1 MKIIDLL
8 DDRSILLDGRVADKK
23 AALDQMVELMDASGK
38 LRDKET
44 YRQGVYA
51 REQEGSTG
59 IGEGIAIPHCKSD
72 AVIKPGLAAMVVKDG
87 VEFESLDGQPAHLFF
102 LIAAPNTED
111 NVHLDVLSRL
121 SVLLMDEDF
130 TNKLRQATSVSEFK
144 QIIEEAE
151 KGSENENDT
160 VVEQS
165 NSEHYIVAVT
175 GCPTGIAHTYMAAE
189 ALEKKAKELGY
200 SIKVETRGAGGA
212 KNVLTTDEIERAD
225 GIIVAADT
233 QVPMD
238 RFQGKPTVVTKVAD
252 GINKPEEL
260 LREIVDGKAP
270 LYEGG
275 GETAPKEETAEK
287 EGIGHA
293 TYKHLMS
300 GVSHMLPFV
309 IGGGIMIAIAFL
321 IDTLCGYGGTGGG
334 NFGTCTPLSALF
346 KYIGDFSMGLMV
358 PVLAGYIAYS
368 IADRPGLAVGFTG
381 GLLAANGNAVLAK
394 YVFANESLGGFSKFI
409 SNFAF
414 VGENGGNTVSG
425 FLGGI
430 AAGFVAGFIVLGL
443 KKLCSKLPD
452 SLEGI
457 KPTLIYPL
465 VGIFLIGILMTMVFN
480 PLIGL
485 INTGLSNM
493 LTSISDAGMITVL
506 GLILG
511 AMMAIDMGGPIN
523 KAAYVFG
530 SGMLAT
536 ASQMMAQGAQAS
548 DPAVQACYMAMAS
561 IMVGGMVPPVGI
573 AAACKLFPRKFT
585 KAEQGSA
592 VSNIVMGCSFITEGA
607 IPFAASDPLHVIP
620 CTMAGAGV
628 AGLRA
633 VVPVPLGPFVIRP
646 LWMYL
651 NGSAWWCVC
660 IRYRWTA
667 VIIYCRMAGWFRCDG
682 SDVRIYQKGCESI
695 SKRRK

>member
-130 TNKLRQATSVSEFK
+130 TNKLRQAASVSEFK

-151 KGSENENDT
+151 KSSENEGDT

-275 GETAPKEETAEK
+275 GETAPKEEAAEK

-628 AGLRA
+628 AGLLSA
-633 VVPVPLGPFVIRP
+633 LFGCTLMAPHGGVFVFATVGQPLLYIVAW
-646 LWMYL
+646 LV
-651 NGSAWWCVC
+651 GSAV
-660 IRYRWTA
+660 TA
-667 VIIYCRMAGWFRCDG
+667 VMLGFIKKDA
-682 SDVRIYQKGCESI
+682 KA
-695 SKRRK
+695 

>member
-8 DDRSILLDGRVADKK
+8 DDRSILLDGRVVDKK

-151 KGSENENDT
+151 KGSENESDT
-160 VVEQS
+160 AVERA

-212 KNVLTTDEIERAD
+212 KNVLTADEIERAD

-275 GETAPKEETAEK
+275 GETAPKEEIAEK

-628 AGLRA
+628 AGLLSA
-633 VVPVPLGPFVIRP
+633 LFGCTLMAPHGGVFVFATVGQPLLYIVAW
-646 LWMYL
+646 LV
-651 NGSAWWCVC
+651 GSAV
-660 IRYRWTA
+660 TA
-667 VIIYCRMAGWFRCDG
+667 VMLGFIKKDA
-682 SDVRIYQKGCESI
+682 KA
-695 SKRRK
+695 

>member
-151 KGSENENDT
+151 KGSENEGDT
-160 VVEQS
+160 AVERAD
-165 NSEHYIVAVT
+165 SEHYIVAVT

-212 KNVLTTDEIERAD
+212 KNVLTADEIERAD

-275 GETAPKEETAEK
+275 GETAPKEEIAEK

-465 VGIFLIGILMTMVFN
+465 VGIFLIGILMMMVFN

-628 AGLRA
+628 AGLLSA
-633 VVPVPLGPFVIRP
+633 LFGCTLMAPHGGVFVFATVGQPLLYIVAW
-646 LWMYL
+646 LV
-651 NGSAWWCVC
+651 GSAV
-660 IRYRWTA
+660 TA
-667 VIIYCRMAGWFRCDG
+667 VMLGFIKKDA
-682 SDVRIYQKGCESI
+682 KA
-695 SKRRK
+695 

>member
-130 TNKLRQATSVSEFK
+130 TNKLRQAASVSEFK
-144 QIIEEAE
+144 QIIEDAE
-151 KGSENENDT
+151 KSSENEGDT
-160 VVEQS
+160 SVERTD
-165 NSEHYIVAVT
+165 SEHYIVAVT

-212 KNVLTTDEIERAD
+212 KNVLTADEIERAD

-275 GETAPKEETAEK
+275 GETAPKEEIAEK

-536 ASQMMAQGAQAS
+536 ASQMMAQGVQAS

-620 CTMAGAGV
+620 CTVAGAGV
-628 AGLRA
+628 AGLLSA
-633 VVPVPLGPFVIRP
+633 LFGCTLMAPHGGVFVFATVGQPLLYIVAW
-646 LWMYL
+646 LV
-651 NGSAWWCVC
+651 GSAV
-660 IRYRWTA
+660 TA
-667 VIIYCRMAGWFRCDG
+667 VMLGFIKKDA
-682 SDVRIYQKGCESI
+682 KA
-695 SKRRK
+695 

>member
-275 GETAPKEETAEK
+275 GETAPKEEAAEK

-628 AGLRA
+628 AGLLSA
-633 VVPVPLGPFVIRP
+633 LFGCTLMAPHGGVFVFATVGQPLLYIVAW
-646 LWMYL
+646 LV
-651 NGSAWWCVC
+651 GSAV
-660 IRYRWTA
+660 TA
-667 VIIYCRMAGWFRCDG
+667 VMLGFIKNDA
-682 SDVRIYQKGCESI
+682 KA
-695 SKRRK
+695 